1 MDGTP
6 KKYKKGNVYA
16 VSNDPNSC
24 GRGLTDLKRA
34 VFTLKD
40 NNDNDN
46 DNNNNNN
53 NNNNKNRLNDVK
65 SAISFSIWNTF

>member
-1 MDGTP
+1 MDGAP
-6 KKYKKGNVYA
+6 KKYEKGNVYA

-34 VFTLKD
+34 VFTFKKKKKKKKLIIIII
-40 NNDNDN
+40 
-46 DNNNNNN
+46 
-53 NNNNKNRLNDVK
+53 NRLNDVK

>member
-1 MDGTP
+1 M
-6 KKYKKGNVYA
+6 YKNYA

-24 GRGLTDLKRA
+24 ERRLTDLKRA

-40 NNDNDN
+40 
-46 DNNNNNN
+46 N